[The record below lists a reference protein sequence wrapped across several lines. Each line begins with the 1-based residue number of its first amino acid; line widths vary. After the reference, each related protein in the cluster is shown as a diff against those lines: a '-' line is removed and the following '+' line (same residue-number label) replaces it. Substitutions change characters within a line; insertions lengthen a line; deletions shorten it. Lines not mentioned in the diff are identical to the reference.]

1 MRALRTLV
9 RTLIVASATML
20 AAGCS
25 DTGSSP
31 VSANEPQASG
41 KDSQAGGDVPAV
53 VLDAASTALPGGTIT
68 ASEVDTDDGITVYD
82 LEITGADGVVYEVE
96 IAADGTVIE
105 VEVDDDDDSDD
116 GDSDDGDS
124 DDGDGDDGDSDDG
137 DSDADEV
144 EVEEEGDQAEQSIA
158 LGDLPQVIVDAAA
171 GALPG
176 GTIVEA
182 EIGSGNGVTVYDLEI
197 TGADGVLYEAEIA
210 ADGTVLEV
218 EADDGDSDDGSDDA
232 DASDDDTDEDDDSDD
247 DE

>member
-124 DDGDGDDGDSDDG
+124 D
-137 DSDADEV
+137 ADEV